1 MSHKSYDSMSKY
13 YPKRQFRTEMA
24 LIFRANIFGQPKNP
38 PLVIKYSWVQSECAT
53 SDKSYNAASQK
64 QFLVKYEPQ

>member
-1 MSHKSYDSMSKY
+1 MSKY

-24 LIFRANIFGQPKNP
+24 LIFRANIFGQPKNQ

-53 SDKSYNAASQK
+53 SDKSNAASQK